1 MKTIFVQ
8 NDIIFQHFL
17 IFTYINRKKFK
28 RIYMKEYQFLES
40 RKEFPLA
47 MAYVPWQHMENVYEN
62 LEEAF
67 MIGTIFPELNK
78 PFTGRRPKS

>member
-1 MKTIFVQ
+1 M
-8 NDIIFQHFL
+8 ND
-17 IFTYINRKKFK
+17 YR
-28 RIYMKEYQFLES
+28 FLES
-40 RKEFPLA
+40 SKEFPIA

-78 PFTGRRPKS
+78 PFTGRRSSQ